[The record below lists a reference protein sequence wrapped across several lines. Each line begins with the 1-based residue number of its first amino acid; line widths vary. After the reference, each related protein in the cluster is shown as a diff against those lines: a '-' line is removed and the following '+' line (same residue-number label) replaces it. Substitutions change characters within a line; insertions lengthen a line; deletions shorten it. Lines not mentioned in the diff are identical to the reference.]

1 MFEGVSSS
9 RFKEVQRM
17 IEAELCRYAEILANF
32 IRRKDFAPVAKRT
45 PYYHMGATITDSIL
59 QAGLNYHYVVYPRV
73 LKLLTKYPDY
83 KTTCDFIILMQV
95 VPLTELV
102 DWKNLKKLQRISDL
116 SWFLYNNGIENEDQL
131 AKWLDIERNIGQL
144 RKVDGIGPKT
154 IDYLKILAGDQAIAI
169 DRHLFAFLELAGI
182 PLCSYQE
189 ASLIYG
195 KAAELLDIGQYELDK
210 KVWMYM
216 TKA

>member
-1 MFEGVSSS
+1 MLE
-9 RFKEVQRM
+9 R
-17 IEAELCRYAEILANF
+17 ELCNYAEKLANF
-32 IRRKDFAPVAKRT
+32 IREKNFAPVAKRK

-59 QAGLNYHYVVYPRV
+59 QAGLNYHHVVYPRV

-95 VPLTELV
+95 VPLTELIA
-102 DWKNLKKLQRISDL
+102 WKNPKKLQRIKDL
-116 SWFLYNNGIENEDQL
+116 TWFLYNNGIENEDQL
-131 AKWLDIERNIGQL
+131 VKWLDAENNVNRL
-144 RKVDGIGPKT
+144 RGGDGIGPKT

>member
-1 MFEGVSSS
+1 VFDV
-9 RFKEVQRM
+9 
-17 IEAELCRYAEILANF
+17 ELCNYAEKLANF
-32 IRRKDFAPVAKRT
+32 IQKKKFVPVTQRS

-59 QAGLNYHYVVYPRV
+59 QAGLNYHHVVYPRV
-73 LKLLTKYPDY
+73 LKLLTEYSDY

-95 VPLTELV
+95 FPLTELV

-154 IDYLKILAGDQAIAI
+154 IDYLKILSGNQAVAI

-182 PLCSYQE
+182 FHCSYQE
-189 ASLIYG
+189 ASLIYS
-195 KAAELLDIGQYELDK
+195 KVSELLNISQYELDR
-210 KVWMYM
+210 KVWLYM
-216 TKA
+216 AKG

>member
-1 MFEGVSSS
+1 MLE
-9 RFKEVQRM
+9 R
-17 IEAELCRYAEILANF
+17 ELCNYAEKLANF
-32 IRRKDFAPVAKRT
+32 IRGKNFAPVAKRK

-59 QAGLNYHYVVYPRV
+59 QAGLNYHHVVYPRV

-95 VPLTELV
+95 VPLTELIA
-102 DWKNLKKLQRISDL
+102 WKNPKKLQRIKDL
-116 SWFLYNNGIENEDQL
+116 TWFLYNNGIENEDQL
-131 AKWLDIERNIGQL
+131 VKWLDAENNVNRL
-144 RKVDGIGPKT
+144 RGGDGIGPKT

-169 DRHLFAFLELAGI
+169 DRHLFAFLELAEI